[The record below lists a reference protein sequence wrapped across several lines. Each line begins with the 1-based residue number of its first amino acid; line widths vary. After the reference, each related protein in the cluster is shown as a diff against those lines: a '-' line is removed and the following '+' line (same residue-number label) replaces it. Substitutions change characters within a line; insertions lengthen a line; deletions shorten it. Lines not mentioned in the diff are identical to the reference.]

1 MVRGYNKRMIR
12 KHLERVPRIFQEIS
26 LFKKKKAEII
36 KQKLTFNIS
45 YYPVFQNV
53 RNISQELHLL
63 LAPDKKHKKVF
74 PNILVGFTNC
84 KSLENYIVR

>member
-1 MVRGYNKRMIR
+1 MIR
-12 KHLERVPRIFQEIS
+12 KHLERAPRIFQEIP
-26 LFKKKKAEII
+26 LFKKKSGNYQAE
-36 KQKLTFNIS
+36 TNIS

-74 PNILVGFTNC
+74 PNVLVGFPNC
-84 KSLENYIVR
+84 KSLENYLVR